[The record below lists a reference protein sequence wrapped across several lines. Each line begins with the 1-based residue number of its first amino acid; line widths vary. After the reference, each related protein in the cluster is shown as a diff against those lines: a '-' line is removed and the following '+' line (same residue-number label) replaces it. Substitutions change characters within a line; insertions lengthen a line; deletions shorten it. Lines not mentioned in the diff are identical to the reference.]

1 MNNRRMV
8 RFIDGVTSFYEG
20 LNAQLTET
28 DRLEKNVNG
37 FDAALNTPNGVAET
51 ARQSVMQS
59 RENDNK
65 DLQAH
70 YEAIGDLLNRQRM
83 LVNSMNT
90 YLNMIEAQV
99 AEYEEDY
106 EKLRDRIKNEKI
118 SELRKEPYTKE
129 IIENYRKVPELKA
142 AAQLIRD
149 YRAAVSTMSDDW
161 TRSRSVEN
169 LNKMIE
175 KANSTLIEMDK
186 ARTEHAPVN
195 VTVEELDPETQKV
208 NVFVDGRKTS
218 VKVPTDQYSEDVVNR
233 IIDKSVT
240 TIEREKVEET
250 PVVVTLPNGEQ
261 INTTVKDMGIVVAAR
276 MNEILAAQVE
286 APVVTETPVVE
297 EVITEEEP
305 VVEEVV
311 TEEAPVVIPVVGG
324 DDEEELEVE
333 EEVLE
338 EAPVVVPVVG
348 GDDEE
353 ELEAEED
360 DDLDLL
366 GALAGVQPIYRDL
379 DLPEN
384 EQQVVAQQVVE
395 PVTEEEILED
405 VEEVVTDEVSD
416 AVEEVASEEAPV
428 VIPVVGGDDVEELE
442 VVEEEEEVLD
452 DGIPVI
458 TDSAVEGEIP
468 VITDEEEVLE
478 EIPEI
483 AEEEPKKTS
492 FFDRFRKPK
501 KDNEELEVLEEA
513 PKNMLR
519 VKSARKSNLIKHA
532 PAALAVVAAVGF
544 GFAKNAAL
552 AAAFAAG
559 AVVWEGLHAVQNLC
573 RQGAVSWKIRK
584 ALKAVDGYKLDISD
598 VGPLVIDKDLAEIS
612 NAADIATINEALRDK
627 LEDDLA
633 DCTDLKSV
641 YERAGVK
648 APKSILSR
656 LGIETTYE
664 DDDRQDAL
672 VEEDEVLEPEVVAED
687 SGVDLE
693 LIRQLTD
700 EKNHEKAH
708 SNDSLDYI
716 ANIVAS
722 EGTTADDIANAIQ
735 SIVGTDGKISFTDAD
750 LEYILYQVNMTG
762 NHDASIEVFMNYVKD
777 NGLTV
782 KEEKGGPRL

>member
-8 RFIDGVTSFYEG
+8 KFIDGVTSFYES
-20 LNAQLTET
+20 LNAQLSET

-37 FDAALNTPNGVAET
+37 FDAALNTPNGVSET

-65 DLQAH
+65 DLQAR
-70 YEAIGDLLNRQRM
+70 YEVIGDLLNRQRI

-106 EKLRDRIKNEKI
+106 EKLRNRIKNEKI

-142 AAQLIRD
+142 AAQLIKD
-149 YRAAVSTMSDDW
+149 YKVSVSTMSDDW
-161 TRSRSVEN
+161 TKSRSVAN

-175 KANSTLIEMDK
+175 TANSTLIEMDK

-233 IIDKSVT
+233 IIDKSVA
-240 TIEREKVEET
+240 TIEREKVNET

-261 INTTVKDMGIVVAAR
+261 INTTVKDMGVVVAAR
-276 MNEILAAQVE
+276 MNEILAAHV
-286 APVVTETPVVE
+286 ETPVEE
-297 EVITEEEP
+297 EVITED
-305 VVEEVV
+305 
-311 TEEAPVVIPVVGG
+311 APVVGG
-324 DDEEELEVE
+324 DD
-333 EEVLE
+333 LE
-338 EAPVVVPVVG
+338 EPEVKEVISEDAPVVG
-348 GDDEE
+348 GDDLE
-353 ELEAEED
+353 ELEDE
-360 DDLDLL
+360 DLDLF
-366 GALAGVQPIYRDL
+366 GALAGVQPNYKDL

-384 EQQVVAQQVVE
+384 EKQVVVQ
-395 PVTEEEILED
+395 PVAEEI
-405 VEEVVTDEVSD
+405 VTDEAPADEIVKG
-416 AVEEVASEEAPV
+416 AEEVTSEDA
-428 VIPVVGGDDVEELE
+428 PVVGGDDLEELE
-442 VVEEEEEVLD
+442 DEEVLD
-452 DGIPVI
+452 DEEVIDNNIPVI
-458 TDSAVEGEIP
+458 TDGEVESEIPDEEVESEIP

-478 EIPEI
+478 EVPAVVEKT
-483 AEEEPKKTS
+483 KKPS
-492 FFDRFRKPK
+492 FFDIFRKTK
-501 KDNEELEVLEEA
+501 KKNEELDNVDDKVVDNT
-513 PKNMLR
+513 PKDMLK
-519 VKSARKSNLIKHA
+519 VKSSRKSNLIKHA
-532 PAALAVVAAVGF
+532 PTALAVVAAVGF
-544 GFAKNAAL
+544 GFAKNVAL
-552 AAAFAAG
+552 AAAFTAG

-573 RQGAVSWKIRK
+573 KQGAVSWKIRK
-584 ALKAVDGYKLDISD
+584 ALKAVNGYKLEISD
-598 VGPLVIDKDLAEIS
+598 AGPMVIDEDLAEIS
-612 NAADIATINEALRDK
+612 NEADIASINEALKDK
-627 LEDDLA
+627 LEDELA
-633 DCTDLKSV
+633 DCTDLKSI

-648 APKSILSR
+648 APVSIQSR
-656 LGIETTYE
+656 LGIDTTYI
-664 DDDRQDAL
+664 D
-672 VEEDEVLEPEVVAED
+672 EDEDYVEIVDDKEVKTPEAVGSE

-700 EKNHEKAH
+700 EKNAKKSH

-716 ANIVAS
+716 ANVVAN
-722 EGTTADDIANAIQ
+722 ENATYEDIANAVQTIAAKDNG
-735 SIVGTDGKISFTDAD
+735 VLFTDDD
-750 LEYILYQVNMTG
+750 LEYILYQVNTTG

>member
-8 RFIDGVTSFYEG
+8 KFIDGVTSFYES
-20 LNAQLTET
+20 LNAQLSET

-37 FDAALNTPNGVAET
+37 FDAALNTPNGVSET

-65 DLQAH
+65 DLQAR
-70 YEAIGDLLNRQRM
+70 YEVIGDLLNRQRI

-106 EKLRDRIKNEKI
+106 EKLRNRIKNEKI
-118 SELRKEPYTKE
+118 SELRKEPYTRE

-142 AAQLIRD
+142 AAQLIKD
-149 YRAAVSTMSDDW
+149 YKVSVSTMSDDW
-161 TRSRSVEN
+161 TKSRSVAN

-175 KANSTLIEMDK
+175 TANSTLIEMDK

-233 IIDKSVT
+233 IIDKSVA
-240 TIEREKVEET
+240 TIEREKVNET

-261 INTTVKDMGIVVAAR
+261 INTTVKDMGVVVAAR

-286 APVVTETPVVE
+286 TPVEE
-297 EVITEEEP
+297 EVITED
-305 VVEEVV
+305 
-311 TEEAPVVIPVVGG
+311 APVVGG
-324 DDEEELEVE
+324 DD
-333 EEVLE
+333 LE
-338 EAPVVVPVVG
+338 EPEVKEVISEDAPVVG
-348 GDDEE
+348 GDDLE
-353 ELEAEED
+353 ELEDE
-360 DDLDLL
+360 DLDLF
-366 GALAGVQPIYRDL
+366 GALAGVQPNYKDL

-384 EQQVVAQQVVE
+384 EKQVVVQ
-395 PVTEEEILED
+395 PVAEEI
-405 VEEVVTDEVSD
+405 VTDEAPADEIVKG
-416 AVEEVASEEAPV
+416 AEEVTSEDA
-428 VIPVVGGDDVEELE
+428 PVVGGDDLEELE
-442 VVEEEEEVLD
+442 DEEVESEIPEIPD
-452 DGIPVI
+452 EEVESEIPVI
-458 TDSAVEGEIP
+458 SDEEAESEIP

-478 EIPEI
+478 EVSES
-483 AEEEPKKTS
+483 AEKTKNPS
-492 FFDRFRKPK
+492 FFDIFRKTK
-501 KDNEELEVLEEA
+501 KKNKELDNVDDEVVDTA
-513 PKNMLR
+513 SKGMLK
-519 VKSARKSNLIKHA
+519 VKSSRKSNLIKHA
-532 PAALAVVAAVGF
+532 PTALAVVAAVGF
-544 GFAKNAAL
+544 GFAKNVAL
-552 AAAFAAG
+552 AAAFTAG

-573 RQGAVSWKIRK
+573 KQGAVSWKIRK
-584 ALKAVDGYKLDISD
+584 ALKAVNGYKLEISD
-598 VGPLVIDKDLAEIS
+598 AGPMVIDEDLAEIS
-612 NAADIATINEALRDK
+612 NEADIASINEALKDK
-627 LEDDLA
+627 LEDELA
-633 DCTDLKSV
+633 DCTDLKSI

-648 APKSILSR
+648 APVSIQSR
-656 LGIETTYE
+656 LGINTTYI
-664 DDDRQDAL
+664 D
-672 VEEDEVLEPEVVAED
+672 EDEDYVEIVDDKEVKTPEAVGSE

-700 EKNHEKAH
+700 EKNAKKSH

-716 ANIVAS
+716 ANVVAN
-722 EGTTADDIANAIQ
+722 ENATYEDIANAVQTIAAKDNG
-735 SIVGTDGKISFTDAD
+735 VLFTDDD
-750 LEYILYQVNMTG
+750 LEYILYQVNTTG

>member
-8 RFIDGVTSFYEG
+8 KFIDGVTSFYES
-20 LNAQLTET
+20 LNAQLSET

-37 FDAALNTPNGVAET
+37 FDAALNTPNGVSET

-65 DLQAH
+65 DLQAR
-70 YEAIGDLLNRQRM
+70 YEVIGDLLNRQRI

-106 EKLRDRIKNEKI
+106 EKLRNRIKNEKI

-142 AAQLIRD
+142 AAQLIKD
-149 YRAAVSTMSDDW
+149 YKVSVSTMSDDW
-161 TRSRSVEN
+161 TKSRSVAN

-175 KANSTLIEMDK
+175 IANSTLIEMDK

-208 NVFVDGRKTS
+208 NVFVDGRKIS

-233 IIDKSVT
+233 IIDKSVA
-240 TIEREKVEET
+240 TIEREKVNET

-261 INTTVKDMGIVVAAR
+261 INTTVKDMGVVVAAR

-286 APVVTETPVVE
+286 TPVEE
-297 EVITEEEP
+297 EVITED
-305 VVEEVV
+305 
-311 TEEAPVVIPVVGG
+311 APVVGG
-324 DDEEELEVE
+324 DD
-333 EEVLE
+333 LE
-338 EAPVVVPVVG
+338 EPEVKEVISEDAPEDAPVVG
-348 GDDEE
+348 GDDLE
-353 ELEAEED
+353 ELEDE
-360 DDLDLL
+360 DLDLF
-366 GALAGVQPIYRDL
+366 GALAGVQPNYKDL

-384 EQQVVAQQVVE
+384 EKQVVVQ
-395 PVTEEEILED
+395 PVAEEI
-405 VEEVVTDEVSD
+405 VTDEAPADEIVKG
-416 AVEEVASEEAPV
+416 AEEVTSEDA
-428 VIPVVGGDDVEELE
+428 PVVGGDDLEELE
-442 VVEEEEEVLD
+442 DEEVLD
-452 DGIPVI
+452 DEEVIDNNIPVI
-458 TDSAVEGEIP
+458 TDGEVESEIPDEEVESEIP

-478 EIPEI
+478 EVPAVVEKT
-483 AEEEPKKTS
+483 KKPS
-492 FFDRFRKPK
+492 FFDIFRKTK
-501 KDNEELEVLEEA
+501 KKNEELDNVDDKVVDNT
-513 PKNMLR
+513 PKDMLK
-519 VKSARKSNLIKHA
+519 VKSSRKSNLIKHA
-532 PAALAVVAAVGF
+532 PTALAVVAAVGF
-544 GFAKNAAL
+544 GFAKNVAL
-552 AAAFAAG
+552 AAAFTAG

-573 RQGAVSWKIRK
+573 KQGAVSWKIRK
-584 ALKAVDGYKLDISD
+584 ALKAVNGYKLEISD
-598 VGPLVIDKDLAEIS
+598 AGPMVIDEDLAEIS
-612 NAADIATINEALRDK
+612 NEADIASINEALKDK
-627 LEDDLA
+627 LEDELA
-633 DCTDLKSV
+633 DCTDLKSI

-648 APKSILSR
+648 APVSIQSR
-656 LGIETTYE
+656 LGIDTTYI
-664 DDDRQDAL
+664 D
-672 VEEDEVLEPEVVAED
+672 EDEDYVEIVDDKEVKTPEAVGSE

-700 EKNHEKAH
+700 EKNAKKSH

-716 ANIVAS
+716 ANVVAN
-722 EGTTADDIANAIQ
+722 ENATYEDIANAVQTIAAKDNG
-735 SIVGTDGKISFTDAD
+735 VLFTDDD
-750 LEYILYQVNMTG
+750 LEYILYQVNTTG